1 MRERAEGQDEG
12 TERIARDGKQDEEQK
27 ARRDEMMR
35 GKELPPTCEFAYLL
49 TCQLAY
55 LLTCLLYLLCF
66 PFRPVLI
73 ASSFRQ
79 AIREAGRFFLIRS
92 AHSPSSYSQHSAP
105 FSPAHSFRH
114 LAECM

>member
-35 GKELPPTCEFAYLL
+35 GKNCRLLANLPTCLL
-49 TCQLAY
+49 AN

-73 ASSFRQ
+73 ASPFRQ

-92 AHSPSSYSQHSAP
+92 AHSPSSYSQHPAP